1 MFLQNYSKLLVILLL
16 FSGCAIKRPTI
27 SQPVAFVFKTPN
39 LKIAATGFLYKNA
52 HIKLQ
57 GYSGANP
64 IFTLLLT
71 KRVCI
76 NDRCMSYKNF
86 NQHFLSPAYPEKI
99 VRNILLGRP
108 IFHGQN
114 LQKSALGFSQEIVGD
129 SFAIIYRVE
138 KKKIY
143 FKDRR
148 NVILIKIKELDG

>member
-76 NDRCMSYKNF
+76 NSRCMSYESF
-86 NQHFLSPAYPEKI
+86 NKLVLSPTYPPQLI
-99 VRNILLGRP
+99 RNILLAKP
-108 IFHGQN
+108 IFNGKN
-114 LQKSALGFSQEIVGD
+114 LQKSQRGFEQRVD
-129 SFAIIYRVE
+129 SILYRV
-138 KKKIY
+138 KDRVVY
-143 FKDRR
+143 FKDKK
-148 NVILIKIKELDG
+148 NAILIKIKELDG

>member
-39 LKIAATGFLYKNA
+39 LKIAATGFLYKNS

-76 NDRCMSYKNF
+76 NDRCMSYESF
-86 NQHFLSPAYPEKI
+86 NKLVLSPTYPPQLI
-99 VRNILLGRP
+99 RNILLAKP
-108 IFHGQN
+108 IFNGKN
-114 LQKSALGFSQEIVGD
+114 LQKSQRGFEQRVD
-129 SFAIIYRVE
+129 SILYRV
-138 KKKIY
+138 KDRVVY
-143 FKDRR
+143 FKDKK
-148 NVILIKIKELDG
+148 NAILIKIKELDG